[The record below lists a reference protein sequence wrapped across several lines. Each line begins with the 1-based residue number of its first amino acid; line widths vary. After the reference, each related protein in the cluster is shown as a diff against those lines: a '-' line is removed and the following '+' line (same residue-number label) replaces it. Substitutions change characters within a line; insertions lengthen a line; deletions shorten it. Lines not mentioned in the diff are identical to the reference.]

1 MTRKVAMLVAL
12 IAIASLSMAGCT
24 TTTTSTNTTTSPRAS
39 DMATKLNDA
48 FANQGIAIA
57 VPFTQTTN
65 QYGNAVYSGVVK
77 ANDTG
82 ATLSVHNITIEET
95 KNRTDSEARFA
106 AYVAQA
112 QKAGYTPV
120 TSSQGAWWGIIGQ
133 GGSISKA
140 ATIGISEPNDTISLY
155 RMNINVQHANYTVSV
170 DYTTWP

>member
-1 MTRKVAMLVAL
+1 VTRKVALLVAL
-12 IAIASLSMAGCT
+12 IAIASLSVAGCT

-65 QYGNAVYSGVVK
+65 QYGNAVYTGVVK
-77 ANDTG
+77 ANDTA
-82 ATLSVHNITIEET
+82 ATPSVHNITIEET

-112 QKAGYTPV
+112 QKAGYIPRTN
-120 TSSQGAWWGIIGQ
+120 TQGAWWGIIGQ

-170 DYTTWP
+170 DYTTLP